1 MNVYLKSKN
10 NENKIL
16 VKYILLLIPF
26 LIYGFYKNGIL
37 LYKGEYVNIFYMFK
51 PLILTIIAILI
62 SYLFTKYKK
71 EDFISYRLYLNILSS
86 LIVLPNANIFIYLI
100 ILFLVNILYT
110 FKKVNISLITI
121 LLLIIVSMIF
131 SKYSF
136 LNVYEES
143 VNHSY
148 SITNYLFGNGSGG
161 ISNTLFIYSILVF
174 IYLICDFSYKK
185 HIVVT
190 SLTVYYILLIISFVL
205 FKKFDYNLLL
215 NNNLV
220 FSFIFLNT
228 ISIFTPYTKGG
239 CYLYGFILGL
249 ISFCFSFIDIN
260 LGLYLI
266 SLILSFTSLYFDK
279 FILKISSK

>member
-51 PLILTIIAILI
+51 PLILTIISILI

-86 LIVLPNANIFIYLI
+86 LIVLPNTNIFIYLI

-136 LNVYEES
+136 LNAYEES

-260 LGLYLI
+260 LGVYLI
-266 SLILSFTSLYFDK
+266 SLILSFISLYFDK
-279 FILKISSK
+279 LILKISSK

>member
-51 PLILTIIAILI
+51 PLILTIFAILI
-62 SYLFTKYKK
+62 SYLFKKYKK

-86 LIVLPNANIFIYLI
+86 LIVLPNTNIFIYLI

-110 FKKVNISLITI
+110 FKKINISLITI

-260 LGLYLI
+260 LGVYLI

>member
-51 PLILTIIAILI
+51 PLILTIISILI
-62 SYLFTKYKK
+62 SYLFAKYKE

-86 LIVLPNANIFIYLI
+86 LIVLPNTNIFIYLI

-136 LNVYEES
+136 LNAYEES

-260 LGLYLI
+260 LGVYLI

>member
-16 VKYILLLIPF
+16 LKYILLLIPF

-51 PLILTIIAILI
+51 PLILTIISILI

-86 LIVLPNANIFIYLI
+86 LIALPNTNIFIYLI

-110 FKKVNISLITI
+110 FKKVNISLITV

-131 SKYSF
+131 SKHLF

-161 ISNTLFIYSILVF
+161 ISNTLFIYSILIF
-174 IYLICDFSYKK
+174 IYLICDFFYKK
-185 HIVVT
+185 HIVLT
-190 SLTVYYILLIISFVL
+190 SLTVYYILLALSFVIL
-205 FKKFDYNLLL
+205 KKFDYNIAL
-215 NNNLV
+215 NNNLI
-220 FSFIFLNT
+220 FAFIFLNT

-249 ISFCFSFIDIN
+249 FSFIFSFIDIN
-260 LGLYLI
+260 LGVYLV
-266 SLILSFTSLYFDK
+266 SLILSLVFPYFDK

>member
-16 VKYILLLIPF
+16 LKYILLLIPF

-51 PLILTIIAILI
+51 PLILTIISILI

-86 LIVLPNANIFIYLI
+86 LIALPNTNIFIYLI

-110 FKKVNISLITI
+110 FKKVNISLITV

-131 SKYSF
+131 SKHLF

-161 ISNTLFIYSILVF
+161 ISNTLFIYSILIF

-185 HIVVT
+185 HIVLT
-190 SLTVYYILLIISFVL
+190 SLTVYYILLALSFVIL
-205 FKKFDYNLLL
+205 KKFDYNIAL
-215 NNNLV
+215 NNNLI
-220 FSFIFLNT
+220 FAFIFLNT

-249 ISFCFSFIDIN
+249 FSFIFSFIDIN
-260 LGLYLI
+260 LGVYLV
-266 SLILSFTSLYFDK
+266 SLILSLVFLYFDK

>member
-51 PLILTIIAILI
+51 PLILTIISILI

-71 EDFISYRLYLNILSS
+71 EEFISHRLYLNILSS
-86 LIVLPNANIFIYLI
+86 LIVLPNTNIFIYLI

-136 LNVYEES
+136 LNIYEES

-190 SLTVYYILLIISFVL
+190 SLTMYYILLIISFVL

-260 LGLYLI
+260 LGVYLI

-279 FILKISSK
+279 IILKISSK

>member
-16 VKYILLLIPF
+16 LKYILLLIPF

-37 LYKGEYVNIFYMFK
+37 LYKGEYVNILNMFK
-51 PLILTIIAILI
+51 PLILTIISILI

-86 LIVLPNANIFIYLI
+86 LIVLPNTNIFIYLI

-131 SKYSF
+131 SKYLF

-260 LGLYLI
+260 LGVYLI

>member
-37 LYKGEYVNIFYMFK
+37 LYKGGYVNIFYMFK

-71 EDFISYRLYLNILSS
+71 EEFISYRLYLNILSS
-86 LIVLPNANIFIYLI
+86 LIVLPNTNIFIYLI

-131 SKYSF
+131 SKYLF

-249 ISFCFSFIDIN
+249 ISFCFSFIDIS
-260 LGLYLI
+260 LGVYLI

-279 FILKISSK
+279 LILKISSK

>member
-51 PLILTIIAILI
+51 PLILTIISILI

-71 EDFISYRLYLNILSS
+71 EEFISYRLYLNILSS
-86 LIVLPNANIFIYLI
+86 LIVLPNTNIFIYLI

-110 FKKVNISLITI
+110 FKKINISLITI

-131 SKYSF
+131 SKYLY
-136 LNVYEES
+136 LNIYEES

-260 LGLYLI
+260 LGVYLI

-279 FILKISSK
+279 LILKISSK

>member
-86 LIVLPNANIFIYLI
+86 LIVLPNTNIFIYLI

-110 FKKVNISLITI
+110 FKKINISLIII
-121 LLLIIVSMIF
+121 LLLIIVSMII

-260 LGLYLI
+260 LGVYLI

>member
-16 VKYILLLIPF
+16 LKYILLLIPF

-51 PLILTIIAILI
+51 PLILTIISILI

-86 LIVLPNANIFIYLI
+86 LIALPNTNIFIYLI

-110 FKKVNISLITI
+110 FKKVNISLITV

-131 SKYSF
+131 SKYLF

-161 ISNTLFIYSILVF
+161 ISNTLFIYSILIF

-185 HIVVT
+185 HIVLT
-190 SLTVYYILLIISFVL
+190 SLTVYYILLALSFVIL
-205 FKKFDYNLLL
+205 KKFDYNIAL
-215 NNNLV
+215 NNNLI
-220 FSFIFLNT
+220 FAFIFLNT
-228 ISIFTPYTKGG
+228 ISIFSPYTKGG

-249 ISFCFSFIDIN
+249 FSFSFSFIDIN
-260 LGLYLI
+260 IGVYLV
-266 SLILSFTSLYFDK
+266 SLILSFVFPYFDK

>member
-37 LYKGEYVNIFYMFK
+37 LYKGEYVNIFYMLK

-71 EDFISYRLYLNILSS
+71 EEFISYRLYLNILSS
-86 LIVLPNANIFIYLI
+86 LIVLPNTNIFIYLI

-260 LGLYLI
+260 LGVYLI

-279 FILKISSK
+279 LILKISSK

>member
-51 PLILTIIAILI
+51 PLILTIISILI

-86 LIVLPNANIFIYLI
+86 LIVLPNTNIFIYLI

-121 LLLIIVSMIF
+121 LSLIIVSMIF
-131 SKYSF
+131 FKYLF

-260 LGLYLI
+260 LGVYLI

-279 FILKISSK
+279 LILKISSK

>member
-51 PLILTIIAILI
+51 PLILIIISILI

-86 LIVLPNANIFIYLI
+86 LIALPNTNIFIYLI

-110 FKKVNISLITI
+110 FKKVNISLITV

-190 SLTVYYILLIISFVL
+190 SLTVYYILLIISFVI

-260 LGLYLI
+260 LGIYLI
-266 SLILSFTSLYFDK
+266 NLILSFTYLYFDK
-279 FILKISSK
+279 LILKISSK

>member
-10 NENKIL
+10 NESKIL

-51 PLILTIIAILI
+51 PLILTIISILI

-71 EDFISYRLYLNILSS
+71 EEFISYRLYLNILSS
-86 LIVLPNANIFIYLI
+86 LIVLPNTNIFIYLI

-136 LNVYEES
+136 LNIYEES

-190 SLTVYYILLIISFVL
+190 SLTMYYILLIISFVL

-260 LGLYLI
+260 LGIYLI
-266 SLILSFTSLYFDK
+266 SLILSFTYLYFDK
-279 FILKISSK
+279 LILKISSK

>member
-51 PLILTIIAILI
+51 PLILTIISILI
-62 SYLFTKYKK
+62 SYLFAKYKK

-86 LIVLPNANIFIYLI
+86 LIVLPNTNIFIYLI

-136 LNVYEES
+136 LNIYEES

-260 LGLYLI
+260 LGVYLI

>member
-51 PLILTIIAILI
+51 PLILTIISILI

-71 EDFISYRLYLNILSS
+71 EEFISHRLYLNILSS
-86 LIVLPNANIFIYLI
+86 LIVLPNTNIFIYLI

-136 LNVYEES
+136 LNIYEES

-190 SLTVYYILLIISFVL
+190 SLTMYYILLIISFVL

-260 LGLYLI
+260 LGVYLI

>member
-51 PLILTIIAILI
+51 PLILTIISILI

-86 LIVLPNANIFIYLI
+86 LIVLPNTNIFIYLI

-121 LLLIIVSMIF
+121 LSLIIVSMIF

-260 LGLYLI
+260 LGVYLI

-279 FILKISSK
+279 FILKISYK

>member
-86 LIVLPNANIFIYLI
+86 LIVLPNTNMFIYLI

-110 FKKVNISLITI
+110 FKKINISLIII

-190 SLTVYYILLIISFVL
+190 SLTVYYILLIISFIL

-260 LGLYLI
+260 LGVYLI

>member
-62 SYLFTKYKK
+62 SYLFAKYKK

-249 ISFCFSFIDIN
+249 ISFCFIFIDIN
-260 LGLYLI
+260 LGVYLI

>member
-16 VKYILLLIPF
+16 LKYILLLIPF

-37 LYKGEYVNIFYMFK
+37 LYKGEYVNILNMFK
-51 PLILTIIAILI
+51 PLILTIISILI

-86 LIVLPNANIFIYLI
+86 LIVLPNTNIFIYLI

-131 SKYSF
+131 SKYLF

-260 LGLYLI
+260 LGVYLI

-279 FILKISSK
+279 IILKISSK

>member
-16 VKYILLLIPF
+16 LKYILLLIPF

-51 PLILTIIAILI
+51 PVILTIISILI

-71 EDFISYRLYLNILSS
+71 EEFISYRLYLNILSS
-86 LIVLPNANIFIYLI
+86 LIVLPNTNIFIYLI

-110 FKKVNISLITI
+110 FKKVNISLITV

-131 SKYSF
+131 SKYLF

-185 HIVVT
+185 HIVLT
-190 SLTVYYILLIISFVL
+190 SLTVYYILLALSFVIL
-205 FKKFDYNLLL
+205 KKFDYNIAL
-215 NNNLV
+215 NNNLI
-220 FSFIFLNT
+220 FAFIFLNT
-228 ISIFTPYTKGG
+228 ISIFSPYTKGG

-249 ISFCFSFIDIN
+249 FSFIFSFIDIN
-260 LGLYLI
+260 IGVYLV
-266 SLILSFTSLYFDK
+266 SLILSFVFPYFDK

>member
-71 EDFISYRLYLNILSS
+71 ENFISYRLYLNILSS
-86 LIVLPNANIFIYLI
+86 LIVLPNTNIFIYLI

-190 SLTVYYILLIISFVL
+190 SVTVYYILLIISFVL

-260 LGLYLI
+260 LGVYLI

-279 FILKISSK
+279 LILKISSK

>member
-10 NENKIL
+10 NESKIL

-51 PLILTIIAILI
+51 PLILTIISILI

-71 EDFISYRLYLNILSS
+71 EEFISYRLYLNILSS
-86 LIVLPNANIFIYLI
+86 LIVLPNTNIFIYLI

-136 LNVYEES
+136 LNIYEES

-190 SLTVYYILLIISFVL
+190 SLTMYYILLIISFVL

-260 LGLYLI
+260 LGVYLI

-279 FILKISSK
+279 IILKISSK

>member
-37 LYKGEYVNIFYMFK
+37 LYKGGYVNIFYMFK
-51 PLILTIIAILI
+51 PLILTIISILI

-71 EDFISYRLYLNILSS
+71 EEFISYRLYLNILSS
-86 LIVLPNANIFIYLI
+86 LIVLPNTNIFIYLI

>member
-51 PLILTIIAILI
+51 PLILTIFAILI
-62 SYLFTKYKK
+62 SYLFKKYKK

-86 LIVLPNANIFIYLI
+86 LIVLPNTNIFIYLI

-110 FKKVNISLITI
+110 FKKINISLITI

-148 SITNYLFGNGSGG
+148 CITNYLFGNGSGG

-260 LGLYLI
+260 LGVYLI

>member
-16 VKYILLLIPF
+16 IKYILLLIPF

-51 PLILTIIAILI
+51 PLILTIISILI

-71 EDFISYRLYLNILSS
+71 EEFISHRLYLNILSS
-86 LIVLPNANIFIYLI
+86 LIVLPNTNIFIYLI

-136 LNVYEES
+136 LNIYEES

-190 SLTVYYILLIISFVL
+190 SLTMYYILLIISFVL

-260 LGLYLI
+260 LGVYLI

-279 FILKISSK
+279 LILKISSK

>member
-1 MNVYLKSKN
+1 MNVYLQSKN
-10 NENKIL
+10 NVNKIL

-51 PLILTIIAILI
+51 PLILTIISILI

-86 LIVLPNANIFIYLI
+86 LIVLPNTNIFIYLI

-121 LLLIIVSMIF
+121 LSLIIVSMIF

-260 LGLYLI
+260 LGVYLI

-279 FILKISSK
+279 LILKISSK

>member
-62 SYLFTKYKK
+62 SYLFAKYKK

-86 LIVLPNANIFIYLI
+86 LIVLPNTNIFIYLI

-110 FKKVNISLITI
+110 FKKINISLIII

-260 LGLYLI
+260 LGVYLI

>member
-51 PLILTIIAILI
+51 PLILTIISILI

-71 EDFISYRLYLNILSS
+71 EEFISYRLYLNILSS
-86 LIVLPNANIFIYLI
+86 LIVLPNTNIFIYLI
-100 ILFLVNILYT
+100 ILFLVNILYA

-136 LNVYEES
+136 LNIYEES

-190 SLTVYYILLIISFVL
+190 SVTVYYILLIISFVL

-260 LGLYLI
+260 LGVYLI

>member
-1 MNVYLKSKN
+1 
-10 NENKIL
+10 
-16 VKYILLLIPF
+16 
-26 LIYGFYKNGIL
+26 
-37 LYKGEYVNIFYMFK
+37 MFK
-51 PLILTIIAILI
+51 PVILTIISILI

-86 LIVLPNANIFIYLI
+86 LIALPNTNIFIYLI

-110 FKKVNISLITI
+110 FKKVNISLITV
-121 LLLIIVSMIF
+121 LLLIIVSMMF
-131 SKYSF
+131 SKHLF

-161 ISNTLFIYSILVF
+161 ISNTLFIYSILIF

-185 HIVVT
+185 HIVLT
-190 SLTVYYILLIISFVL
+190 SLTVYYILLALSFVIL
-205 FKKFDYNLLL
+205 KKFDYNIAL
-215 NNNLV
+215 NNNLI
-220 FSFIFLNT
+220 FAFIFLNT

-249 ISFCFSFIDIN
+249 FSFIFSFIDIN
-260 LGLYLI
+260 IGVYLV
-266 SLILSFTSLYFDK
+266 SLILSFVFPYFDK

>member
-71 EDFISYRLYLNILSS
+71 ENFISYRLYLNILSS
-86 LIVLPNANIFIYLI
+86 LIVLPNTNIFIYLI

-110 FKKVNISLITI
+110 FKKINISLITI

-136 LNVYEES
+136 LNIYEES

-190 SLTVYYILLIISFVL
+190 SLTVYYILLIISFIL

-260 LGLYLI
+260 LGVYLI

>member
-71 EDFISYRLYLNILSS
+71 EEFISYRLYLNILSS
-86 LIVLPNANIFIYLI
+86 LIVLPNTNIFIYLI

-110 FKKVNISLITI
+110 FNKVNISLITI
-121 LLLIIVSMIF
+121 LLIIIVSMIF

-260 LGLYLI
+260 LGVYLI

-279 FILKISSK
+279 LILKISSK

>member
-51 PLILTIIAILI
+51 PLILTIISILI
-62 SYLFTKYKK
+62 SYLFAKYKK

-86 LIVLPNANIFIYLI
+86 LIVLPNTNIFIYLI

-249 ISFCFSFIDIN
+249 ISFCFSFIDIS
-260 LGLYLI
+260 LGVYLI

-279 FILKISSK
+279 LILKISSK

>member
-62 SYLFTKYKK
+62 SYLFAKYKK

-86 LIVLPNANIFIYLI
+86 LIVLPNTNIFIYLI

-174 IYLICDFSYKK
+174 IYLICYFSYKK

-260 LGLYLI
+260 LGVYLI

-279 FILKISSK
+279 LILKISSK

>member
-51 PLILTIIAILI
+51 PLILTIISILI

-71 EDFISYRLYLNILSS
+71 EDFISHRLYLNILSS
-86 LIVLPNANIFIYLI
+86 LIVLPNTNIFIYLI

-260 LGLYLI
+260 LGVYLI

>member
-51 PLILTIIAILI
+51 PLILTIISILI

-71 EDFISYRLYLNILSS
+71 EEFISYRLYLNILSS
-86 LIVLPNANIFIYLI
+86 LIVLPNTNIFIYLI

-136 LNVYEES
+136 LNIYEES

-190 SLTVYYILLIISFVL
+190 SVTVYYILLIISFVL

-260 LGLYLI
+260 LGVYLI

>member
-16 VKYILLLIPF
+16 LKYILLLIPF

-37 LYKGEYVNIFYMFK
+37 LYKGEYVNILNMFK
-51 PLILTIIAILI
+51 PLILTIISILI

-71 EDFISYRLYLNILSS
+71 EEFISHRLYLNILSS
-86 LIVLPNANIFIYLI
+86 LIVLPNTNIFIYLI

-131 SKYSF
+131 SKYLF

-260 LGLYLI
+260 LGVYLI

-279 FILKISSK
+279 IILKISSK